1 MRARIARTAIG
12 VALVAAAAV
21 LLAPAALVDAAL
33 AERTQGA
40 WRLTATSGLWWR
52 GEGTL
57 VATGSDAGSDARL
70 PLAWRVALPALARG
84 TLAVTLTTPDGKTL
98 AVVDATRER
107 VHVASADAHIPAAL
121 VAAVAARFA
130 PLAGALAAGGVVS
143 LESQGFEWADGR
155 GTGSVDARWQ
165 RARIAFAG
173 IGLDFGDIE
182 LALRPQAAGQDLRG
196 TFVNRGGDLALS
208 GDVIV
213 SRGAVSANVALAPR
227 VTTSPI
233 VRSALALL
241 GRPDAS
247 GIVHV
252 AWSGRR

>member
-1 MRARIARTAIG
+1 MTTRVRIARTAIG
-12 VALVAAAAV
+12 VALIAVAAA

-33 AERTQGA
+33 AERSQDA

-57 VATGSDAGSDARL
+57 VATGSDARL

-84 TLAVTLTTPDGKTL
+84 TLAVTLTTPDGKPL
-98 AVVDATRER
+98 AVVDAGRER
-107 VHVASADAHIPAAL
+107 VHVVSADARIPAAL
-121 VAAVAARFA
+121 VASVAARFA

-143 LESQGFEWADGR
+143 LESPGFEWADGR
-155 GTGSVDARWQ
+155 GSGSVDARWQ

-182 LALRPQAAGQDLRG
+182 LALRPQTVGQDLHG
-196 TFVNRGGDLALS
+196 TFANRGGDLALS
-208 GDVIV
+208 GDVVV
-213 SRGAVSANVALAPR
+213 SDGAVSANVALAPR
-227 VTTSPI
+227 VTTPPI

-241 GRPDAS
+241 GPPDAS
-247 GIVHV
+247 GIVHI
-252 AWSGRR
+252 AWSGHR

>member
-1 MRARIARTAIG
+1 MRMRMAQVAIG
-12 VALVAAAAV
+12 VALVAAAAA

-40 WRLTATSGLWWR
+40 WRITATSGLWWR

-57 VATGSDAGSDARL
+57 VVTGSDARL

-84 TLAVTLTTPDGKTL
+84 TLAVTLTTPDGKAL

-107 VHVASADAHIPAAL
+107 VHVASADARIPAAL
-121 VAAVAARFA
+121 VASAAAQLA

-143 LESQGFEWADGR
+143 LESPGFEWAGGH

-196 TFVNRGGDLALS
+196 TFANRGGDLALS
-208 GDVIV
+208 GDVV
-213 SRGAVSANVALAPR
+213 VGSGAVSANVALAPR
-227 VTTSPI
+227 VTTPPI
-233 VRSALALL
+233 VRSALALF

-252 AWSGRR
+252 VWSGHR